1 MNLMWGVGINQTSS
15 ILFAIPAAEGGY
27 GFSQNAVG
35 YLFFAPIIAV
45 ALGEAFGH
53 YFNDFLLHLYVRKH
67 GGVFVP
73 EARLTPIYLSTVFM
87 VPGLVLIGQALG
99 HHLHW
104 AAIVMG
110 WGMFVFGYMV
120 ASVAIQAYVLDSYPT
135 ASGEVASLIN
145 FARLI
150 GGFSVG

>member
-1 MNLMWGVGINQTSS
+1 M
-15 ILFAIPAAEGGY
+15 LFATPVAEGGY

-45 ALGEAFGH
+45 ILGEAFGN
-53 YFNDFLLHLYVRKH
+53 YFNDFILYLYVRNH
-67 GGVFVP
+67 DGMFVP
-73 EARLTPIYLSTVFM
+73 EARLSPIYLSTVFM
-87 VPGLVLIGQALG
+87 VPGLIIIGHALE

-110 WGMFVFGYMV
+110 WGMFVWGCML
-120 ASVAIQAYVLDSYPT
+120 ASVAIQAYVFDSYPT
-135 ASGEVASLIN
+135 AAGEVASLIN
-145 FARLI
+145 FSRLI

>member
-1 MNLMWGVGINQTSS
+1 MWAVGINQTSS
-15 ILFAIPAAEGGY
+15 ILFATPVAEGGY

-35 YLFFAPIIAV
+35 YPLFAPIIAV
-45 ALGEAFGH
+45 ILGEAFGN
-53 YFNDFLLHLYVRKH
+53 YLNDFILYLYVRNH
-67 GGVFVP
+67 DGMFVP
-73 EARLTPIYLSTVFM
+73 EARLSPIYRSTVFM
-87 VPGLVLIGQALG
+87 VPGLIIIGQAIE

-110 WGMFVFGYMV
+110 WGMFVWGCML

-135 ASGEVASLIN
+135 AAGEVASLIN
-145 FARLI
+145 FSRLI